1 MEIFTRTKALIGER
15 GLKRLESSHILLCGC
30 GGVGSYA
37 LEALVRAGIG
47 KITVIDADK
56 VAKSNLNRQLIA
68 TADTVGMLKTDAAEI
83 RAKSINHDI
92 DFTGIAK
99 FIDRNN
105 TYELLDRDAD
115 YIIDA
120 IDFVPAKTALAEY
133 SYRTGTPIISCLG
146 TGNRLDATQFE
157 ICDIFKTSGCPLAR
171 KMRCELKKAGV
182 IRLEVLYSKAPV
194 IQPENEIYDGGKR
207 TVGSISYVPS
217 TAGLLLAQHVIT
229 RLLEENRN

>member
-1 MEIFTRTKALIGER
+1 M
-15 GLKRLESSHILLCGC
+15 
-30 GGVGSYA
+30 
-37 LEALVRAGIG
+37 RAGIG

-105 TYELLDRDAD
+105 TYELLDRNAD

-171 KMRCELKKAGV
+171 KNEMRAEKGGSYKA
-182 IRLEVLYSKAPV
+182 
-194 IQPENEIYDGGKR
+194 
-207 TVGSISYVPS
+207 
-217 TAGLLLAQHVIT
+217 
-229 RLLEENRN
+229 

>member
-1 MEIFTRTKALIGER
+1 MEIFTRTKALIGEC
-15 GLKRLESSHILLCGC
+15 GLKKLKNSQVLLCGC

-56 VAKSNLNRQLIA
+56 VAVSNLNRQLIA
-68 TADTVGMLKTDAAEI
+68 TSDTVGMLKTDAAEI
-83 RAKSINHDI
+83 RAKSINSDI
-92 DFTGIAK
+92 DFTGISK
-99 FIDRNN
+99 FIDRQIAAELIPNN
-105 TYELLDRDAD
+105 TD

-120 IDFVPAKTALAEY
+120 VDFVPAKTALAEY
-133 SYRTGTPIISCLG
+133 AYQTDTPIISCLG

-157 ICDIFKTSGCPLAR
+157 ICDIFETSGCPLAR

-182 IRLEVLYSKAPV
+182 MKLDVLYSKAPV
-194 IQPENEIYDGGKR
+194 IQPEYEISDEGKR

-217 TAGLLLAQHVIT
+217 AAGLLLAQHVIT
-229 RLLEENRN
+229 SLLEENRN